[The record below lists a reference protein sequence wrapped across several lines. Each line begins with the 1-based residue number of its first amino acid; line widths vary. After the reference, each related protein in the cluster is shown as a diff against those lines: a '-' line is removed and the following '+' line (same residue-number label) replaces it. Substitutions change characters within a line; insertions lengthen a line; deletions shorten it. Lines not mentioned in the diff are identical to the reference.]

1 MSIFDLNPE
10 SEPKPE
16 EPAVAKP
23 PAPSLLGLGF
33 DSKDG
38 HSRLTR
44 GPEFV
49 IVGGSGRTHDRMVE
63 RSMAFTALVHK
74 YGRRTQD
81 LSRDEYYAI
90 LDEMGEPRRHW
101 MYLQHGE

>member
-1 MSIFDLNPE
+1 MSIFDLNPD
-10 SEPKPE
+10 SEKSP
-16 EPAVAKP
+16 EPADGDKSVP
-23 PAPSLLGLGF
+23 PALLGLGL
-33 DSKDG
+33 DAKDG

-63 RSMAFTALVHK
+63 RSMAFTSLVHK

-81 LSRDEYYAI
+81 LSAEEYYAI
-90 LDEMGEPRRHW
+90 IDEMGEPRRHW
-101 MYLQHGE
+101 LYFPRS